1 MENKWLQI
9 LKFPEEEKGL
19 SIELRAVLGN
29 RLLLLI
35 LALVII
41 YFGID
46 QQLNSHVNPWA
57 FISVSSTCI
66 IALVING
73 LGYYKQAKI
82 IGLLLFNIILYNLTA
97 SQRLETGV
105 HLHQITAAFVAMI
118 LFGYEERKW
127 GAAFTLL
134 TIVLL
139 VTAILT
145 HASLIPFS
153 QFTEYQTRIFFLI
166 NLAVFAAINIYITYM
181 ILRLNYKVERA
192 LLIRNQEL
200 EKSNIE

>member
-82 IGLLLFNIILYNLTA
+82 IGLLLFNFILYNLTA

-166 NLAVFAAINIYITYM
+166 NLAVFGDSA
-181 ILRLNYKVERA
+181 
-192 LLIRNQEL
+192 
-200 EKSNIE
+200 